1 MFQNQILDA
10 LNTSSETL
18 VPSQYP
24 EVVEGYKAI
33 YQTLA
38 TQFLPDIAQV
48 EMLMSVMS
56 AGTVTIQAALQHPFS
71 AGRVYITSTNP
82 FDPIVIDPQYYSH
95 FAGTQHF
102 VLRRSLWD
110 THVFWADVI
119 IMRQGLKL
127 VRDVGVAFSTAF
139 GDEVTP
145 GPTVQTDDDID
156 AWLVQ
161 NGANTQ
167 YHPTASCAMLP
178 LAQGGVVDSNLLVH
192 GLGASI
198 SSSIFRCS

>member
-1 MFQNQILDA
+1 M
-10 LNTSSETL
+10 
-18 VPSQYP
+18 
-24 EVVEGYKAI
+24 
-33 YQTLA
+33 
-38 TQFLPDIAQV
+38 QV
-48 EMLMSVMS
+48 L
-56 AGTVTIQAALQHPFS
+56 I
-71 AGRVYITSTNP
+71 
-82 FDPIVIDPQYYSH
+82 
-95 FAGTQHF
+95 
-102 VLRRSLWD
+102 
-110 THVFWADVI
+110 
-119 IMRQGLKL
+119 RQGFKL
-127 VRDVGVAFSTAF
+127 VREVGVAFGAAF

>member
-38 TQFLPDIAQV
+38 SQFLPDIAQV

-95 FAGTQHF
+95 FAGTYD
-102 VLRRSLWD
+102 VIRWRSL
-110 THVFWADVI
+110 
-119 IMRQGLKL
+119 
-127 VRDVGVAFSTAF
+127 
-139 GDEVTP
+139 
-145 GPTVQTDDDID
+145 
-156 AWLVQ
+156 
-161 NGANTQ
+161 
-167 YHPTASCAMLP
+167 
-178 LAQGGVVDSNLLVH
+178 
-192 GLGASI
+192 
-198 SSSIFRCS
+198 